1 MALGE
6 LGVSLFLLS
15 VCLLVSCS
23 SSECL
28 FDYQYIHNMIF
39 MLIVQSTIS
48 VKIIPNTTHVI
59 SPSDIP
65 THTSDIPN

>member
-28 FDYQYIHNMIF
+28 FDYQSIY
-39 MLIVQSTIS
+39 
-48 VKIIPNTTHVI
+48 P
-59 SPSDIP
+59 
-65 THTSDIPN
+65 